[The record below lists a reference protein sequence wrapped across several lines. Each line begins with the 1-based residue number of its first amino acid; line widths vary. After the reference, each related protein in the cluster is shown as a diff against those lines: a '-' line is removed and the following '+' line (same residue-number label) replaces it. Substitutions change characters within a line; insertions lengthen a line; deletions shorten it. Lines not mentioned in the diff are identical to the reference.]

1 MKKLLV
7 LVALGGAIAAPTFA
21 QAASAHSHMRASHQ
35 GWSSGAQIYAPER
48 SAGAPYEYN
57 SNLNPDFELRG
68 DGR

>member
-7 LVALGGAIAAPTFA
+7 LVALGAAIAAPTFA
-21 QAASAHSHMRASHQ
+21 QAASVHSRARASHQ

-48 SAGAPYEYN
+48 SAVAPYEYN